1 MILKLKKEHLK
12 KPQRSLMCPCSTV
25 EEHSTHIPKVE
36 GLNPATG
43 TGREKIAK
51 GDNLSWKCQN

>member
-1 MILKLKKEHLK
+1 
-12 KPQRSLMCPCSTV
+12 V

-43 TGREKIAK
+43 IGREKIAK
-51 GDNLSWKCQN
+51 GDNLS